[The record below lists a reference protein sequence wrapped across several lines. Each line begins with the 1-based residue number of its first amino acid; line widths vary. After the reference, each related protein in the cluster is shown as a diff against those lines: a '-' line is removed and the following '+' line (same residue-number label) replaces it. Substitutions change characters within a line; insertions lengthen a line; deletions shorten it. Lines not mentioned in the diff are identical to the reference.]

1 MKILKINLLILVLI
15 LAVFNQ
21 VGFSQGKVIKIACIG
36 NSITDGSGLKN
47 PAKEAYPM
55 VLQQLLGDGYDV
67 HNFGRSGATVL
78 RHGDNPYWKT
88 LKFREAK
95 QFNPDIVTIKLGTN
109 DSRPPNIRFLP
120 EFEKDLA
127 DLVDTFRLLPSHPKV
142 YLCVPVPVYRTGGF
156 TITSEVIEKEIIPRV
171 KHVARK
177 HHVKM
182 IDLHTVLSNHESWFP
197 DNVHPNKEGAELIAR
212 TIYKK
217 LALEFSHT
225 KIDL

>member
-1 MKILKINLLILVLI
+1 MKIKLLCTALILI
-15 LAVFNQ
+15 VFNQ
-21 VGFSQGKVIKIACIG
+21 SGFSQAKVIKVACIG

-47 PAKEAYPM
+47 QATDAYPA
-55 VLQQLLGDGYDV
+55 VLQRLLGDGYEV
-67 HNFGRSGATVL
+67 HNFGRSGTTVL

-109 DSRPPNIRFLP
+109 DSRPPNIRFLA

-127 DLVDTFRLLPSHPKV
+127 DLVDTFRLLPSHPAV

-156 TITSEVIEKEIIPRV
+156 TITSEVLDKEIIPRV

-182 IDLHTVLSNHESWFP
+182 IDLYSALSNHESWFP
-197 DNVHPNKEGAELIAR
+197 DNVHPGKEGAQLIAK
-212 TIYKK
+212 TIYEK
-217 LALEFSHT
+217 LTRRRAEE
-225 KIDL
+225 K